1 MINEQR
7 CIWQRGRE
15 ECVELLQRY
24 GAKYGTT
31 GPSTL
36 GREALIDL
44 FEQHCKSRG
53 GEMSLDWHDVS
64 DLLDNVGQKPTD
76 EAVRKLFDVADD
88 DHDGLIGKD
97 AMSVAKYR
105 LFVN

>member
-1 MINEQR
+1 M
-7 CIWQRGRE
+7 
-15 ECVELLQRY
+15 
-24 GAKYGTT
+24 
-31 GPSTL
+31 

-97 AMSVAKYR
+97 AMSGVKYR